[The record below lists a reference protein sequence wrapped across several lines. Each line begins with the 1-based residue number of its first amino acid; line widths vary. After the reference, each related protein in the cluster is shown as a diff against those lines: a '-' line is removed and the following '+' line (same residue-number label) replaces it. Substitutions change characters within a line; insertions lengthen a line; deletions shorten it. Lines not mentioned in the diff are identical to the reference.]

1 MQKNKGLSGAVL
13 KAIALLAMFIDH
25 FAVVIVQGVL
35 LPRASSAN
43 IEAMRTAY
51 TIMRGIGRIAFPIY
65 CVLLAE
71 GLRYTHDRFR
81 YLMQLLLLAVLS
93 EIPYDL
99 AFSSTWI
106 APKEQNIFWT
116 LMLSLLVIWLFDI
129 AYEKVSFLWYLA
141 SVVLFFLACVAANI
155 LGFDYGMFGIMAVA
169 AAYIT
174 GKSRGAR
181 AFAVPAVLFGQGV
194 YIAASIPI
202 LLLYNGTRG
211 KQNKWF
217 FYLFYPGHLIFLIC
231 LRQFVFFFR

>member
-81 YLMQLLLLAVLS
+81 YLMQLLLLSVLS

-99 AFSSTWI
+99 AFSRTWI

-129 AYEKVSFLWYLA
+129 AYEIRDHGSRCRVYHGKEQGCA
-141 SVVLFFLACVAANI
+141 
-155 LGFDYGMFGIMAVA
+155 GICRPGRTVW
-169 AAYIT
+169 
-174 GKSRGAR
+174 
-181 AFAVPAVLFGQGV
+181 
-194 YIAASIPI
+194 
-202 LLLYNGTRG
+202 TRG
-211 KQNKWF
+211 LHCGKHSDT
-217 FYLFYPGHLIFLIC
+217 P
-231 LRQFVFFFR
+231 FV

>member
-43 IEAMRTAY
+43 IGAIRTAY

-99 AFSSTWI
+99 AFSRTWI
-106 APKEQNIFWT
+106 AP
-116 LMLSLLVIWLFDI
+116 
-129 AYEKVSFLWYLA
+129 
-141 SVVLFFLACVAANI
+141 
-155 LGFDYGMFGIMAVA
+155 
-169 AAYIT
+169 
-174 GKSRGAR
+174 
-181 AFAVPAVLFGQGV
+181 
-194 YIAASIPI
+194 
-202 LLLYNGTRG
+202 
-211 KQNKWF
+211 
-217 FYLFYPGHLIFLIC
+217 
-231 LRQFVFFFR
+231 